1 MPLTDSFWSMG
12 LSVIW
17 APPALLSNGGN
28 SQILFVDQ
36 NSKQN
41 QAAAKIWPF
50 PYVVYIS
57 VM

>member
-1 MPLTDSFWSMG
+1 MPLTDNIWSVG
-12 LSVIW
+12 LSVIRI
-17 APPALLSNGGN
+17 PLLSNGGN